1 LFVSNDKVSQE
12 EHLHD
17 PIYSGL
23 RISGMALSN
32 QSKLTGFFHSWKVNL
47 KISRRILS
55 NPASSEDDLP
65 TLA

>member
-1 LFVSNDKVSQE
+1 
-12 EHLHD
+12 
-17 PIYSGL
+17 
-23 RISGMALSN
+23 MALSN

-55 NPASSEDDLP
+55 NPTSSEDDLP